1 MTPGP
6 TGPSPFFSLTMKF
19 NELCIDTRDGSD
31 AAWDAIQNWLA
42 SYELDVPPGTEQ
54 AINDVLQEILDSTD
68 VRRLK

>member
-1 MTPGP
+1 
-6 TGPSPFFSLTMKF
+6 MKF

-42 SYELDVPPGTEQ
+42 SYDLDLPAGTEQ

-68 VRRLK
+68 VRRVK